1 MRTHEVKKEHEL
13 IWESFVTVDEN
24 FNDIVRKAQMGSD
37 PVEYDKESGKLRGG
51 PQFPPGHELHK
62 QQLPPRKSKAHPAD
76 VEQPADVENFWEPD
90 EKQYDKAKQF
100 VDWLTS
106 SHNQAARKYHDA
118 FNDPS
123 ANAMDL
129 GREIYGNMS
138 PELQREY
145 DQDVLIDVIEDKLA
159 EAGMRPKES
168 TIQPFD
174 QFYKQD

>member
-1 MRTHEVKKEHEL
+1 MSEQEAHFITDGAVGEH
-13 IWESFVTVDEN
+13 DP
-24 FNDIVRKAQMGSD
+24 SD
-37 PVEYDKESGKLRGG
+37 VGHRGWDKEEFGPEEVEEEGG
-51 PQFPPGHELHK
+51 EIPSRE
-62 QQLPPRKSKAHPAD
+62 
-76 VEQPADVENFWEPD
+76 
-90 EKQYDKAKQF
+90 KQF

-106 SHNQAARKYHDA
+106 SHNRAASQYQKMFQDPGADA
-118 FNDPS
+118 LDI
-123 ANAMDL
+123 
-129 GREIYGNMS
+129 GREIYGQMS